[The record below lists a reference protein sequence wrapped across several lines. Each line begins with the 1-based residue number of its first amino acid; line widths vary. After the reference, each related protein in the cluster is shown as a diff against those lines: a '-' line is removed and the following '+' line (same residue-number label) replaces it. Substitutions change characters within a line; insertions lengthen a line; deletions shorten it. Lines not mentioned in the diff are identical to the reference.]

1 MGVLLWILS
10 LILSLVLL
18 PVGIIFGLIQAIY
31 KKKFFKTGI
40 PNIDKKCLRLATGVD
55 IFGNVACVEL
65 FNAVLITK
73 DSKYKFG
80 KHGET
85 ISEVIGYN
93 LVCGTLTR
101 TGKLLN
107 SILDFIEKDHCLKAI
122 QNKD

>member
-1 MGVLLWILS
+1 MGILLYILSIILS
-10 LILSLVLL
+10 LILL

-31 KKKFFKTGI
+31 KKKFFKTGL

-73 DSKYKFG
+73 QSKYKFG

-93 LVCGTLTR
+93 LVCGTLTK
-101 TGKLLN
+101 TGRILN
-107 SILDFIEKDHCLKAI
+107 SVLNFFEKDHALKSI
-122 QNKD
+122 QNKE

>member
-31 KKKFFKTGI
+31 KKKFWKTGI
-40 PNIDKKCLRLATGVD
+40 PNIDKKFLKLATGID

-107 SILDFIEKDHCLKAI
+107 SILDFIEKDHSLKAI